1 MYKPN
6 DLAPA
11 QVLYDHLPMQID
23 RIDAQILLALDGDPR
38 RSVVSLSEDL
48 GLDRRT
54 VQAHLARLEEGG
66 VLRAHST
73 RLLPERLGYTISAVI
88 SADLDQSQLHLV
100 VATLEQMPEVL
111 EVSAT
116 SGDQDV
122 LARVVAVDTDH
133 LYLLGQ
139 QILRCAGV
147 RRTRT
152 TLVLRDLI
160 PYRTRPLIDA
170 RRSTTHSSSETVVD
184 HRRPR

>member
-1 MYKPN
+1 
-6 DLAPA
+6 
-11 QVLYDHLPMQID
+11 MQID

-54 VQAHLARLEEGG
+54 VQTHLARLEEGG

-111 EVSAT
+111 EVDAI
-116 SGDQDV
+116 SGP
-122 LARVVAVDTDH
+122 LTF
-133 LYLLGQ
+133 
-139 QILRCAGV
+139 CSWMP
-147 RRTRT
+147 RT
-152 TLVLRDLI
+152 
-160 PYRTRPLIDA
+160 
-170 RRSTTHSSSETVVD
+170 STTST
-184 HRRPR
+184 